1 MRIQELNK
9 EIDDCIKFLVDEGIC
24 HRYLNTHI
32 ENKSIVPYG
41 GNPGFVKFSSFREYK
56 NWVKEINLLLFYS
69 MVLLLVFHMTTKIIL

>member
-56 NWVKEINLLLFYS
+56 NWVKEIEENNQFVIILF
-69 MVLLLVFHMTTKIIL
+69 VFHMTTKTIL